1 MIARLVTNPDLRPY
15 LILVACIAALTAID
29 FSGRFL
35 SMATTF
41 STLQTFATTGLVALG
56 LGLSMLIRN
65 FDISVVG
72 VFSLA
77 GCVAVMTGAA
87 HPWLG
92 ITLAV
97 ATGLAVG
104 TIQGLII
111 VRFRIGAV
119 GVTLGGLLICVGL
132 AHVLTENRAVPYD
145 NLDVSLALSASIAKV
160 FSVRSIV
167 VLAIFALAA
176 VFMSFTRPGR
186 DIIAIGSDR
195 QAAEIAGV
203 AVKRLTVAT
212 LAFSGFCAALSGSL
226 LSYSLA
232 SASPSA
238 EAEVIVPAAA
248 AAIFF
253 GGVSL
258 GGGSGRPLGIVA
270 GALTIAVMRSG
281 LNAIGVASSL
291 NGITMGAILFIVAIV
306 DGRHF
311 VRWLATYRAGNVAK
325 RTRNSPAVLHAAHD
339 ILSAQSARAAT
350 IIGDVWHR
358 CASSMRRT
366 IQNGEAG
373 LPAARARPTF
383 PFRTCRSAFSAAAKA
398 SRAAASPSTI
408 TSSTCAKALPPAC
421 YSARRRPR
429 HRPPPARRSTAD
441 GARQ

>member
-15 LILVACIAALTAID
+15 LILIACIAALTAID
-29 FSGRFL
+29 SSGRFL

-248 AAIFF
+248 AAIL

-311 VRWLATYRAGNVAK
+311 VRWLATYRAGNVA
-325 RTRNSPAVLHAAHD
+325 
-339 ILSAQSARAAT
+339 
-350 IIGDVWHR
+350 
-358 CASSMRRT
+358 
-366 IQNGEAG
+366 EAN
-373 LPAARARPTF
+373 T
-383 PFRTCRSAFSAAAKA
+383 
-398 SRAAASPSTI
+398 
-408 TSSTCAKALPPAC
+408 
-421 YSARRRPR
+421 
-429 HRPPPARRSTAD
+429 
-441 GARQ
+441 Q